1 MKNNFVKRI
10 AVLAAVAVMGMSMA
24 ACGNKAEEAA
34 ANETEATEAP
44 AAEDAAAEAPAEAE
58 EAPAEEAPAAETL
71 TEEEYVAKA
80 EEASDKLVTTMTNV
94 QTDLASM
101 DLTDI
106 DAITEYVEGLKTP
119 LVEFAALQAPEK
131 YAEVQDKFK
140 ESCEA
145 LIEYFDLCIEL
156 MAPDADADV
165 AELTAKTTEI
175 MTTVQ
180 TNLTEAYTM
189 MAELTGTD
197 AGADTEEAPA
207 EEETAE

>member
-34 ANETEATEAP
+34 ANETEATETP
-44 AAEDAAAEAPAEAE
+44 AAEEAPAAEAPAEAE

-80 EEASDKLVTTMTNV
+80 EEASEKLVATMTNV
-94 QTDLASM
+94 QSDLASM

-140 ESCEA
+140 VSCEA

-189 MAELTGTD
+189 MAELTGAD
-197 AGADTEEAPA
+197 AEADTAEEADEA
-207 EEETAE
+207 TAE

>member
-34 ANETEATEAP
+34 ANETEATETP
-44 AAEDAAAEAPAEAE
+44 AAEEAPAAEAPAE
-58 EAPAEEAPAAETL
+58 AEEAPAAETL

-80 EEASDKLVTTMTNV
+80 QEASDKLVATMTNV
-94 QTDLASM
+94 QSDLASM

-131 YAEVQDKFK
+131 YAEVQGKFK

-197 AGADTEEAPA
+197 AEADTAEEADEAAA
-207 EEETAE
+207 E